1 MYNIDNMNSRN
12 KIRVLFVEDDVDLA
26 FIYSRI
32 FENDLF
38 SVVNAYNGEDGLILA
53 KNEKPNIIVLD
64 IMLPGIN
71 GLDVLKELKTSPS
84 TMNIPVILLTNL
96 SDETTI
102 KEGFA
107 RQASGYL
114 IKSYQNPQQVLDEVK
129 EILKLKRSQ

>member
-1 MYNIDNMNSRN
+1 MYNVDNMNSRN
-12 KIRVLFVEDDVDLA
+12 KIKVLFVEDDVDLA

-32 FENDLF
+32 FENDSF

-84 TMNIPVILLTNL
+84 TMNIPVHHTL
-96 SDETTI
+96 
-102 KEGFA
+102 F
-107 RQASGYL
+107 
-114 IKSYQNPQQVLDEVK
+114 
-129 EILKLKRSQ
+129 